1 MLLSKIKKKFVVVH
15 VHGVE
20 LAPSFHSGHQTVWQL
35 FLLLSSQWLWLYK
48 LLGECVNIIWY
59 FKRWA
64 VSPVRI
70 PMRMCAEARSAGIRS
85 PGWLPTTVWVP
96 EPKSGPLQSR
106 KAL

>member
-1 MLLSKIKKKFVVVH
+1 MCVH
-15 VHGVE
+15 SVE
-20 LAPSFHSGHQTVWQL
+20 LVLSFHSGLQTVWQL
-35 FLLLSSQWLWLYK
+35 CLLLSSQWPWLYK
-48 LLGECVNIIWY
+48 LLGECVSIICY

-70 PMRMCAEARSAGIRS
+70 PMCMCAEARSVGIRS